1 VSSVDSSPSVPPL
14 GVGGKVCSGGEASS
28 EVLDVGQSESK
39 IALRRA
45 EARRKMPAQVP
56 SLWAFRAVRAAAR
69 RGHRASVSL
78 LFSSV
83 PGGLRQGR
91 MITLEELIAWLS

>member
-1 VSSVDSSPSVPPL
+1 
-14 GVGGKVCSGGEASS
+14 
-28 EVLDVGQSESK
+28 
-39 IALRRA
+39 
-45 EARRKMPAQVP
+45 MPAQVP
-56 SLWAFRAVRAAAR
+56 SLWAFRAVRPAAR